1 MQQID
6 KQLNNMKYQTLIH
19 QHMTGLNITLE
30 IDLEHI
36 ERENEI
42 V

>member
-19 QHMTGLNITLE
+19 QHMTRFNITLE